1 MRGLPCHV
9 RRFTTSYLRFR
20 SAQRASTIHTLI
32 HHQQQTNTLVW
43 KKILSVFAQHKFV
56 CFLHNT
62 LVILKK
68 TSFMSRIWATE
79 IAIVLPRLNLRDQ
92 TDFCSVTLV
101 QIDQMRKNLA
111 AAKVRA

>member
-1 MRGLPCHV
+1 
-9 RRFTTSYLRFR
+9 
-20 SAQRASTIHTLI
+20 
-32 HHQQQTNTLVW
+32 
-43 KKILSVFAQHKFV
+43 
-56 CFLHNT
+56 
-62 LVILKK
+62 
-68 TSFMSRIWATE
+68 MSRIWATE